1 MKTPIFP
8 SLLPEEAFQVLVQ
21 EEGTQPE
28 TSTLPDL
35 RKQSIAFR
43 EAKTARIPGT
53 QDKRKGSC
61 TEQGGLQRERTGV
74 RDIDICTGFPGSPL
88 LYSDQLIC
96 VQNVPK
102 AKERTTEKEWVE
114 QSQSSQR
121 DGDSSSYLPEERKHS

>member
-1 MKTPIFP
+1 MRDADAWEKGKNEMKTPIFP

-61 TEQGGLQRERTGV
+61 TEG
-74 RDIDICTGFPGSPL
+74 
-88 LYSDQLIC
+88 
-96 VQNVPK
+96 
-102 AKERTTEKEWVE
+102 
-114 QSQSSQR
+114 
-121 DGDSSSYLPEERKHS
+121 